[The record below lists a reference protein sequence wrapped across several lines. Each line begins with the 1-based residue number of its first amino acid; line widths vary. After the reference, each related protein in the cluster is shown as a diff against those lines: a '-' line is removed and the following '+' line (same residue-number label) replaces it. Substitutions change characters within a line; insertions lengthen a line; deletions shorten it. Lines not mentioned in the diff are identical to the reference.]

1 MLALSPR
8 CCRTGAELYEPR
20 PSGSGAGASAPS
32 QSRLVASMEKGALIG
47 TLQVALVAVAGG
59 IVFFWLLFALLGP
72 RQHDGQNTIVVLRYG
87 SVLQVLALIAALA
100 PPNLMACIV
109 WMGSWRS
116 ESELLMFGVSI
127 LGASAIAGLL
137 LIEVV
142 RAQIVLTED
151 GITRFSPWTG
161 QATLRWADVESVRYS
176 AVNRWFV
183 VRATNATI
191 RVSRHLVGVRE
202 FAETVKRKVAAERL
216 SSAMAALDAT

>member
-1 MLALSPR
+1 
-8 CCRTGAELYEPR
+8 
-20 PSGSGAGASAPS
+20 
-32 QSRLVASMEKGALIG
+32 MENGALIG

-72 RQHDGQNTIVVLRYG
+72 RKHDGQNTIVVLRYG